1 MKHYKLMMASLLL
14 AIGGGN
20 AVAQTWEDYTSKI
33 TNPSFEADAAK
44 GDLINGWNS
53 TKGWTITPSSA
64 PKSSQVGI
72 ANAKTKIQ
80 GIGTTFKPSAGDKF
94 FYLRCNWQKT
104 TEFKVS
110 QKLSSKQG
118 LPVGTYKL
126 TCKVA
131 NFSSNVSATNY
142 RLSLGDGT
150 NTATNYFSYN
160 EKKWGEWTII
170 FNKSDASTDLN
181 IEAYMKPNADGGGQH
196 YCLLLDDF
204 KLEYLSDEELAKASS
219 EKPLD
224 LTAVISNPKIYNS
237 NNLTLPKG
245 WSEDRKATGNTHRT
259 ENIGDTQLEGWSGGA
274 LNVKYYQTL
283 TNLPSGK
290 YILKAKVH
298 DSNGVGAVLYATSG
312 CGSDKQTVTMGK
324 DYAVLSTPIVNVGNG
339 KLEIGIDAPNLK
351 NTWMTGDDF
360 SISYVGFDLSALS
373 QSFSSMKSE
382 AEALLVADEYK
393 NVVGKEK
400 TELATTVKGLNPE
413 KTKIALEEA
422 FKKLTAAIE
431 TFKAAAPSYN
441 KLEDAKAIVETK
453 LPYASA
459 SKYTALTAAKNAIP
473 TSASDALVKVN
484 DIAVA
489 RRVYIESNAKAEGV
503 DGAEDFTS
511 KVTNPNFTDGVKG
524 WTQSQDKNGSAKDG
538 ETWTNADG
546 TKGGKYYDYWNGSA
560 NNQRVSQEVA
570 NLTPGKYIVTVKA
583 RAQQGFW
590 MYLRINDND
599 KKTTDINEIGNTGGV
614 FDRGWN
620 DYTAEFTVGEDGKV
634 KIEVGNYK
642 PDGVDNKG
650 GWFGFGDVRLFR
662 LGNLDVTLDEA
673 TDNTIEA
680 MPANVTLKRSF
691 VANKWNTLVLP
702 FAVSAEAVKATF
714 GDAAKVVEYSNAED
728 VNINFTTSTNG
739 IKANVPVLIK
749 PATVNVE
756 NTYSFEN
763 VNIEVAAE
771 PKAEGTTYSFVGS
784 YKPYNLVNDDYMLYA
799 DKWWKTE
806 AGDSYKIKAFRAY
819 IKANTS
825 AAAKQLNLV
834 IDGQTTGLKLNTVN
848 GNIEGE
854 TYNMAGQRVANSYKG
869 LVIKNGKKIIKK

>member
-1 MKHYKLMMASLLL
+1 MMASLLL

-33 TNPSFEADAAK
+33 ANPSFEADEAK
-44 GDLINGWNS
+44 GDLNSGWNS

-64 PKSSQVGI
+64 PKNSQVGI

-181 IEAYMKPNADGGGQH
+181 IEAYMKPNADGGSQH
-196 YCLLLDDF
+196 YCMLLDDF

-219 EKPLD
+219 ENPLD
-224 LTAVISNPKIYNS
+224 LTAVISNPNIYNS

-245 WSEDRKATGNTHRT
+245 WSEDRKATGNDNRT
-259 ENIGDTQLEGWSGGA
+259 KATGDTQLEGWSGGA

-290 YILKAKVH
+290 YILKANVH
-298 DSNGVGAVLYATSG
+298 DSNVKGAVLYATSG

-324 DYAVLSTPIVNVGNG
+324 DYTVLSTPVVIVGNG
-339 KLEIGIDAPNLK
+339 KLEIGIDAPNIN

-360 SISYVGFDLSALS
+360 SISYVGIDLSALS
-373 QSFSSMKSE
+373 ESFSSMKSE
-382 AEALLVADEYK
+382 AKALLDADEYK

-400 TELATTVKGLNPE
+400 TELATTIKELNPE
-413 KTKIALEEA
+413 ETKVALEEA

-441 KLEDAKAIVETK
+441 NLEDAKTIVETK

-473 TSASDALVKVN
+473 TSASDAIDKAN
-484 DIAVA
+484 AIIAA
-489 RRVYIESNAKAEGV
+489 RRAYVESNGKAEGV
-503 DGAEDFTS
+503 KGAVDCTE
-511 KVTNPNFTDGVKG
+511 KVVNPNFANHKEG
-524 WTQSQDKNGSAKDG
+524 WKESQDANGAAKID

-546 TKGGKYYDYWNGSA
+546 TKGSNYYDYYNGSA
-560 NNQRVSQEVA
+560 NNQRVSQTISGLVA
-570 NLTPGKYIVTVKA
+570 GRYIVTVKA

-599 KKTTDINEIGNTGGV
+599 KKATDINEIGNTGGV

-620 DYTAEFTVGEDGKV
+620 DYTAEFTVGENGKV

-650 GWFGFGDVRLFR
+650 GWFGFGDVRLVR

-680 MPANVTLKRSF
+680 MPANVTLKRTF

-702 FAVSAEAVKATF
+702 FAVSDADVKTAF
-714 GDAAKVVEYSNAED
+714 GADAKIVKYSNAD
-728 VNINFTTSTNG
+728 DANINFTTSTKG
-739 IKANVPVLIK
+739 IEANVPVLIM
-749 PATVNVE
+749 PAAVNAE
-756 NTYSFEN
+756 NTYTFNS
-763 VNIEVAAE
+763 VSIVVAD
-771 PKAEGTTYSFVGS
+771 PKADGTSYSFVGS

-806 AGDSYKIKAFRAY
+806 TGDTYKIKAFRAY
-819 IKANTS
+819 IKANTP

-854 TYNMAGQRVANSYKG
+854 TYNIAGQRVANSYKG
-869 LVIKNGKKIIKK
+869 LIIKNGKKIIKK